1 MGERGDGEDESE
13 VELIRENACM
23 NHSSTS
29 HTPPRSGNINLSPGC
44 LPTRRPL
51 TVYLVLGCRLRKA
64 GGRKSAIPLRAG
76 RNSCGEHGG
85 LHLRHRGRELRAC
98 AATLSVVGAVL
109 ACFL

>member
-29 HTPPRSGNINLSPGC
+29 RTPPRSGNINPSPGC

-51 TVYLVLGCRLRKA
+51 TDHFAVLGCRSRKLA
-64 GGRKSAIPLRAG
+64 GDKRQ
-76 RNSCGEHGG
+76 
-85 LHLRHRGRELRAC
+85 RHAC
-98 AATLSVVGAVL
+98 EP
-109 ACFL
+109 